1 MGLCSAQ
8 VGLGMGVGDDITHMV
23 AEVACGWGL
32 EHAWEGPIWE
42 CAFAN
47 VRPRSCRQMPVRLCG
62 ARCT

>member
-32 EHAWEGPIWE
+32 EHAWEGPI
-42 CAFAN
+42 
-47 VRPRSCRQMPVRLCG
+47 
-62 ARCT
+62 